1 MAIEASDGTYSLAGT
16 LDGHIPGTLVEDDSC
31 SFSSGTEGEASY
43 LCPGSYLYTF
53 KLRGKNGYEHSVTRR
68 LYYVPSL
75 PLPLILTEDDVRR
88 EGYFVNR
95 WIGGLELKSL
105 HDDAVSVELVNP
117 RALKREPFGWETP
130 EPFSSTRWLQVEP
143 INDPGAQAQL
153 QLAHERKLAWAA
165 AQAAAWEQGPFEE
178 DEVWDDGDGTWGW
191 SPPAPGPG
199 DTPTS
204 SSYSP
209 QPSPEPE

>member
-1 MAIEASDGTYSLAGT
+1 MTQ
-16 LDGHIPGTLVEDDSC
+16 
-31 SFSSGTEGEASY
+31 
-43 LCPGSYLYTF
+43 
-53 KLRGKNGYEHSVTRR
+53 R

-105 HDDAVSVELVNP
+105 HDDAVSVKLVNP
-117 RALKREPFGWETP
+117 RAHKHEPFGWETP

-143 INDPGAQAQL
+143 INDPGAQARL
-153 QLAHERKLAWAA
+153 LLVYEKKLAWAA
-165 AQAAAWEQGPFEE
+165 AQAAAWEQGPWEE

-191 SPPAPGPG
+191 SPPAPEPG
-199 DTPTS
+199 DAPTS
-204 SSYSP
+204 PSYSP
-209 QPSPEPE
+209 QPSPGPE